1 MKMNSESLE
10 RLFEAYETKDEQR
23 INDILSKTSGDLTKA
38 KSLAVSMANKI
49 TDYEKAKRRAE
60 AAHDYAPELEDI
72 FLDRAKELKG
82 DTPNAAPITKPAEV
96 TITPKAQAV
105 VKKSAVGD
113 LFRVTGK
120 NVRDD
125 DFMISNGKR
134 WMYIVSDSS
143 TSCLFDIPSGPAYN
157 GGSSGSY
164 SPSGRSKRSR
174 PAPSSSASAVSIG
187 RRVLDLI
194 GDDTILYFRAT
205 KISGT
210 WIEGKIVYTSL
221 ISTPDAFLVRIKP
234 AAITKNESILS
245 ELENDKLFSKLQSK
259 FFKGDEDF
267 IMSVDGN
274 AVKDFSP
281 GAYVVQQYNIGLSE
295 KKGELVVVMT
305 PKGQSLDTDS
315 DLICAKLNSLEG
327 LTDKPSKEQ
336 SGSIA
341 DWLSKE
347 LGATVNVGRKQWGSA
362 DVNQTDYFHI
372 PWFNV
377 KSSKKDGYLSNFEK
391 SPFFTKEDAQKE
403 IEYQQKL
410 AETKKLP
417 YATDNMV
424 INQPGFYDVPLSQLL
439 EYAKLVGID
448 IKLTSFFEKKR
459 GDIKA
464 RQFGF

>member
-72 FLDRAKELKG
+72 FLDRAKALKG

-143 TSCLFDIPSGPAYN
+143 TSCAFDIPAGPAFVP
-157 GGSSGSY
+157 SSSY
-164 SPSGRSKRSR
+164 GRSSRNGRSR
-174 PAPSSSASAVSIG
+174 PSQTASASAVSIG
-187 RRVLDLI
+187 SSVLDLI

-205 KISGT
+205 KVSGT
-210 WIEGKIVYTSL
+210 WIEGKVVYTSL
-221 ISTPDAFLVRIKP
+221 ITTPDASLVRIKP
-234 AAITKNESILS
+234 TAVTKNESILS
-245 ELENDKLFSKLQSK
+245 EIENDKAFTKSSK

-267 IMSVDGN
+267 LKSVDGN
-274 AVKDFSP
+274 SVKDFSP
-281 GAYVVQQYNIGLSE
+281 GTYVVQQYNIGLSE
-295 KKGELVVVMT
+295 KEGEIMVVMT
-305 PKGQSLDTDS
+305 PKGQSLDTKS
-315 DLICAKLNSLEG
+315 DLICAKLNSLEKV
-327 LTDKPSKEQ
+327 TEKPSKEQ

-347 LGATVNVGRKQWGSA
+347 LGATVKVGRKQWGAA
-362 DVNQTDYFHI
+362 DENQTDYFHI
-372 PWFNV
+372 PWFSVSSV
-377 KSSKKDGYLSNFEK
+377 KKSGYLSNFEK
-391 SPFFTKEDAQKE
+391 SPFFTNEEAENEIAYQK
-403 IEYQQKL
+403 KL

-417 YATDNMV
+417 YATDNMT
-424 INQPGFYDVPLSQLL
+424 ISQGGFYDVPLSQLL

-464 RQFGF
+464 REFGF